1 MKEFT
6 AVEKNS
12 RNQANIY
19 KGWREPALKLLMQVV
34 ETGKCQV
41 SKEVIEKILFDLD
54 KGYGKDSDDRECIYF
69 QRLPQQIKSV
79 ISCLLEVVEVIR
91 QEPPDRRP
99 RLCSPEDIFL
109 LFNNMIYLEQE
120 LLKVVFL
127 DSDYRFLSFYDA
139 ALGKSNHVWVEPRLI
154 FRTALEREAQKIV
167 VLHNHPSGELCPS
180 EKDILFT
187 RKISRGC
194 KLFGIQLLDHL
205 ILSNN
210 EKKMFS
216 FAENNLL

>member
-6 AVEKNS
+6 SVERGNCNRVS
-12 RNQANIY
+12 VY

-41 SKEVIEKILFDLD
+41 SKEVIEEILFDLG
-54 KGYGKDSDDRECIYF
+54 KGYGKDSDDRGCTHF
-69 QRLPQQIKSV
+69 QKLPHQIKST
-79 ISCLLEVVEVIR
+79 ISHLLDVVEVIR
-91 QEPPDRRP
+91 QEPPNRRP
-99 RLCSPEDIFL
+99 QLYSPEDVFL
-109 LFNNMIYLEQE
+109 LFSNMIYLEQE

-127 DSDYRFLSFYDA
+127 DNDYRFLSFYDA

-167 VLHNHPSGELCPS
+167 ILHNHPSGELCPS

-187 RKISRGC
+187 RKISGGC

-210 EKKMFS
+210 EKKIFS